1 MARTTTAVASG
12 PRLSALFSELCDHP
26 GAVVPADVAVRW
38 AADRPGAIDLV
49 RPAGHEAAQQWR
61 LAGRDHRDP
70 LQVVLWE
77 LSALSRVLE
86 LMILP
91 YQPAT
96 AEPGYAGPLPEP
108 DAYPLFAAAIGLTR
122 IAEDTFHP
130 FFHEIVEV
138 EQADDPDEPIH
149 LLDEVWPGYLL
160 GSLLVQRAGVR
171 VRAGTA
177 YAVAPVATRSRLHWA
192 WWRRH
197 RGTHAFGGETSG
209 RGSFRRDYRASD
221 GLYYNVDAQPESMR
235 SGRGEPPL
243 SSAERLELLRHRC
256 VLRRAEAAPGV
267 WSWADH
273 LRCCEPA
280 R

>member
-1 MARTTTAVASG
+1 MARTTAAVAAG
-12 PRLSALFSELCDHP
+12 PRFSALFSELSDCPD
-26 GAVVPADVAVRW
+26 AVVPADAAERW
-38 AADRPGAIDLV
+38 AADRPAAIELL
-49 RPAGHEAAQQWR
+49 RPAGHEVAQQWR
-61 LAGRDHRDP
+61 LASRDHRDP

-108 DAYPLFAAAIGLTR
+108 DAYPRFAAAIGLTR
-122 IAEDTFHP
+122 IAEDAFHP

-138 EQADDPDEPIH
+138 EQADDPDEPIR
-149 LLDEVWPGYLL
+149 LVDEVWPGYLL

-171 VRAGTA
+171 VRAGAA
-177 YAVAPVATRSRLHWA
+177 YAVAAVATRSRLHWA

-197 RGTHAFGGETSG
+197 RGTHAFGGETTG
-209 RGSFRRDYRASD
+209 RGSFRRDYRTSE
-221 GLYYNVDAQPESMR
+221 GLYYNVDAQPESVR

-243 SSAERLELLRHRC
+243 PSAERLELLRHRC
-256 VLRRAEAAPGV
+256 VLRRAEAAGAV

-273 LRCCEPA
+273 LRCCEPT